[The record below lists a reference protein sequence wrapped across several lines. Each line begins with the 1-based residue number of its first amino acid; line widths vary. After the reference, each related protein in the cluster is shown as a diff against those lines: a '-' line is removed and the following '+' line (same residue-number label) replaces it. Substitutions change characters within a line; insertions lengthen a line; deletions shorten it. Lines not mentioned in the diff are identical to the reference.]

1 LYPSQKT
8 VMKHDWKKE
17 EKAFYAPKNKPEQ
30 VYLPAMNF
38 FSIRG
43 EGNPNHPAFAEYI
56 AVLYSLS
63 YAVKMSPKS
72 GRAPAGYYE
81 YSVYPLEGVWDITE
95 DAKQKPM
102 ETLDKDALVFNL
114 MIRQPDFVTNAYAS
128 DVIEQVKKKK
138 PHSLLDKVRFE
149 TIDEE
154 NCVQLLHL
162 GSYDNEA
169 QSFATMEAFA
179 ESEGL
184 VRKYKTHREIYL
196 SDARKTVTE
205 KLKTILRFQV

>member
-1 LYPSQKT
+1 
-8 VMKHDWKKE
+8 
-17 EKAFYAPKNKPEQ
+17 
-30 VYLPAMNF
+30 
-38 FSIRG
+38 
-43 EGNPNHPAFAEYI
+43 
-56 AVLYSLS
+56 
-63 YAVKMSPKS
+63 
-72 GRAPAGYYE
+72 
-81 YSVYPLEGVWDITE
+81 
-95 DAKQKPM
+95 M

>member
-1 LYPSQKT
+1 
-8 VMKHDWKKE
+8 MKHDWKKE

-72 GRAPAGYYE
+72 GRAPVGYYE

-149 TIDEE
+149 TIEEE